1 MWAFII
7 RKLVYNI
14 PVYLAIIMLLMVLL
28 RQRDPVAGMLGK
40 NATEQD
46 YINKRA
52 ELGLDVPFFV
62 QYGNLIKSIVTLDFS
77 QDVWNEPGVTVGEK
91 LATAVPRSLAL
102 TVPALA
108 ITTVISI
115 FIAMLSAF
123 YRGRWIDRLLVF
135 FAVLGMSV
143 SFLVYIIFGQYFGA
157 YKLQQWVGSP
167 VFSIHG
173 YESGIWN
180 WPFYMLLP
188 VLISVIVAMGYDTRF
203 YRAVMVE
210 ETQADYITT
219 ARAKGAPQSKVMFV
233 HMLRNAMIPIVT
245 RVMITLPF
253 LVTGSILLE
262 EFFGIPGMGYVLL
275 SAIRNNDFP
284 VVEGFTAVFAG
295 LFILSI
301 IATDILYA
309 IFDPRVRLQ

>member
-1 MWAFII
+1 MLAFII
-7 RKLVYNI
+7 RKLIYNI
-14 PVYLAIIMLLMVLL
+14 PVYLAIVMLLMGLL
-28 RQRDPVAGMLGK
+28 RLRDPVAGLLGK
-40 NATEQD
+40 NASDED
-46 YINKRA
+46 YAAKVE
-52 ELGLDVPFFV
+52 ELDLDKPFLS
-62 QYGNLIKSIVTLDFS
+62 QYFKLIGSIVTLDFS
-77 QDVWNEPGVTVGEK
+77 QEVWTEPGVTVGEK
-91 LATAVPRSLAL
+91 LSTAVPRSLAL
-102 TVPALA
+102 TVPALV
-108 ITTVISI
+108 ITTFISI
-115 FIAMLSAF
+115 LVAMLSAF
-123 YRGRWIDRLLVF
+123 YRGRWVDRSLVF

-143 SFLVYIIFGQYFGA
+143 SFLVYIIFGQYGA
-157 YKLQQWVGSP
+157 YKLQQWLGTP

-173 YESGIWN
+173 YEPGVMN
-180 WPFYMLLP
+180 WAFYMLLP
-188 VLISVIVAMGYDTRF
+188 VLISVVVSMGYDTRF

-219 ARAKGAPQSKVMFV
+219 ARAKGASQSKVMFV

-275 SAIRNNDFP
+275 TAIRNNDFP
-284 VVEGFTAVFAG
+284 VIEGFTAVFAG

-309 IFDPRVRLQ
+309 VFDPRVRLQ

>member
-1 MWAFII
+1 
-7 RKLVYNI
+7 
-14 PVYLAIIMLLMVLL
+14 
-28 RQRDPVAGMLGK
+28 
-40 NATEQD
+40 
-46 YINKRA
+46 
-52 ELGLDVPFFV
+52 
-62 QYGNLIKSIVTLDFS
+62 
-77 QDVWNEPGVTVGEK
+77 
-91 LATAVPRSLAL
+91 
-102 TVPALA
+102 
-108 ITTVISI
+108 
-115 FIAMLSAF
+115 
-123 YRGRWIDRLLVF
+123 
-135 FAVLGMSV
+135 
-143 SFLVYIIFGQYFGA
+143 
-157 YKLQQWVGSP
+157 
-167 VFSIHG
+167 
-173 YESGIWN
+173 
-180 WPFYMLLP
+180 MLLP
-188 VLISVIVAMGYDTRF
+188 VLISVIVSMGYDTRF

-309 IFDPRVRLQ
+309 VFDPRVRLQ

>member
-1 MWAFII
+1 MWAFTI
-7 RKLVYNI
+7 RKLAYNI
-14 PVYLAIIMLLMVLL
+14 PVYLAIVMLLMMLL
-28 RQRDPVAGMLGK
+28 RVRDPVAGMLGK
-40 NATEQD
+40 NSSAQD

-52 ELGLDVPFFV
+52 ELGLDTPFLV
-62 QYGNLIKSIVTLDFS
+62 QYGKLIQSIVTLDFS

-91 LATAVPRSLAL
+91 LRTAVPRSLAL
-102 TVPALA
+102 TVPALV
-108 ITTVISI
+108 ITTIISI
-115 FIAMLSAF
+115 LIAMLSAF
-123 YRGRWIDRLLVF
+123 NRGRWIDKLLVF

-157 YKLQQWVGSP
+157 YKLQQWVGTP

-173 YESGIWN
+173 YEPGIMN
-180 WPFYMLLP
+180 WAFYMLLP
-188 VLISVIVAMGYDTRF
+188 VLISVIVSMGYDTRF

-309 IFDPRVRLQ
+309 VFDPRVRLQ

>member
-14 PVYLAIIMLLMVLL
+14 PVYLAIVLLLMGLL
-28 RQRDPVAGMLGK
+28 RQRDPVAGKLGK
-40 NATEQD
+40 NATEED
-46 YINKRA
+46 YQKKK
-52 ELGLDVPFFV
+52 EDFGLDKPFLS
-62 QYGNLIKSIVTLDFS
+62 QYGTLIWSIATLDFS
-77 QDVWNEPGVTVGEK
+77 QESWNEPGVTVGEK
-91 LATAVPRSLAL
+91 LSTAVPRSLAL
-102 TVPALA
+102 TIPALA

-115 FIAMLSAF
+115 FIAMLSAY

-157 YKLQQWVGSP
+157 YKLQQWVGHP

-173 YESGIWN
+173 YESGILN
-180 WPFYMLLP
+180 WPFFMLLP
-188 VLISVIVAMGYDTRF
+188 VMISVIVAMGYDTRF

-275 SAIRNNDFP
+275 SAIRNDDFP

-309 IFDPRVRLQ
+309 VFDPRVRLQ

>member
-1 MWAFII
+1 MWAFVI

-46 YINKRA
+46 YINKRE
-52 ELGLDVPFFV
+52 ELGLNVPFFV
-62 QYGNLIKSIVTLDFS
+62 QYGKLVKSIVTLDFS
-77 QDVWNEPGVTVGEK
+77 QKVWNEPGVTVGEK
-91 LATAVPRSLAL
+91 LWTAVPRSLAL

>member
-14 PVYLAIIMLLMVLL
+14 PVYLAIIMLLMFLL
-28 RQRDPVAGMLGK
+28 RQRDPVAGKLGK
-40 NATEQD
+40 DTSDEAYNSLLEE
-46 YINKRA
+46 Y
-52 ELGLDVPFFV
+52 ELDKPFLV
-62 QYGNLIKSIVTLDFS
+62 QYGTLLGSIFTLNFDRET
-77 QDVWNEPGVTVGEK
+77 WTEPGVTVGEK
-91 LATAVPRSLAL
+91 LLIAVPRSLAL
-102 TVPALA
+102 TLPALA
-108 ITTVISI
+108 ITTTISI
-115 FIAMLSAF
+115 FIAMLSAY

-135 FAVLGMSV
+135 FAVLGMSI

-173 YESGIWN
+173 YESGLLN
-180 WPFYMLLP
+180 WPFFMLLP

-233 HMLRNAMIPIVT
+233 HMLRNAMIPIIT

-275 SAIRNNDFP
+275 SAIRNDDFP

-309 IFDPRVRLQ
+309 VFDPRVRLQ

>member
-14 PVYLAIIMLLMVLL
+14 PVYLAIVMLLMVLL

-40 NATEQD
+40 NATQQD
-46 YINKRA
+46 YIDKRN
-52 ELGLDVPFFV
+52 ELGLDKPFFV
-62 QYGNLIKSIVTLDFS
+62 QYGNLIKSILTLDFS
-77 QDVWNEPGVTVGEK
+77 QQVWNEPGVTVGEK
-91 LATAVPRSLAL
+91 LRTAVPRSLAL

-108 ITTVISI
+108 MTTVISI
-115 FIAMLSAF
+115 FVAMLSAF
-123 YRGRWIDRLLVF
+123 YRGRWVDRLLVF

-157 YKLQQWVGSP
+157 YRLQQWLGTP

-173 YESGIWN
+173 YEPGVWN

-188 VLISVIVAMGYDTRF
+188 VLISVIVSMGYDTRF

-309 IFDPRVRLQ
+309 VFDPRVRLQ

>member
-14 PVYLAIIMLLMVLL
+14 PVYLAIIFLLMVLL

-40 NATEQD
+40 NASPED
-46 YINKRA
+46 YQAKRT
-52 ELGLDVPFFV
+52 ELGLTEPFYR
-62 QYGNLIKSIVTLDFS
+62 QYFKLVKSICTLDFS
-77 QDVWNEPGVTVGEK
+77 QEVWNEPGVTVGEK
-91 LATAVPRSLAL
+91 LWTAVPRSLAL
-102 TVPALA
+102 TVPALV

-167 VFSIHG
+167 IFSIHG
-173 YESGIWN
+173 YESGILN

-219 ARAKGAPQSKVMFV
+219 ARAKGASQSKVMFV

-309 IFDPRVRLQ
+309 VFDPRVRLQ

>member
-1 MWAFII
+1 MWAFTI
-7 RKLVYNI
+7 RKLAYNI
-14 PVYLAIIMLLMVLL
+14 PVYLAIVMLLMMLL
-28 RQRDPVAGMLGK
+28 RVRDPVAGMLGK
-40 NATEQD
+40 NSSAQD

-52 ELGLDVPFFV
+52 ELGLDTPFLV
-62 QYGNLIKSIVTLDFS
+62 QYGKLIQSIVTLDFS

-91 LATAVPRSLAL
+91 LRTAVPRSLAL
-102 TVPALA
+102 TVPALV
-108 ITTVISI
+108 ITTIISI
-115 FIAMLSAF
+115 LIAMLSAF
-123 YRGRWIDRLLVF
+123 NRGRWIDKLLVF

-157 YKLQQWVGSP
+157 YKLQQWVGTP

-173 YESGIWN
+173 YEPGIMN
-180 WPFYMLLP
+180 WAFYMLLP
-188 VLISVIVAMGYDTRF
+188 VLISVIVSMGYDIRF

-309 IFDPRVRLQ
+309 VFDPRVRLQ

>member
-14 PVYLAIIMLLMVLL
+14 PVYLAIVMLLMILL

-40 NATEQD
+40 NATKQD

-52 ELGLDVPFFV
+52 ELELDKPFLA
-62 QYGNLIKSIVTLDFS
+62 QYGKLIWSIVTLDFS
-77 QDVWNEPGVTVGEK
+77 QDVWTEPGVTVGEK
-91 LATAVPRSLAL
+91 LRKAVPRSLAL
-102 TVPALA
+102 TVPALV

-123 YRGRWIDRLLVF
+123 NRGRWIDKLLVF

-157 YKLQQWVGSP
+157 YKLQQWVGTP

-173 YESGIWN
+173 YEPGIMN
-180 WPFYMLLP
+180 WAFYMLLP
-188 VLISVIVAMGYDTRF
+188 VLISVIVSMGYDTRF

-275 SAIRNNDFP
+275 SAIRNDDFP

-309 IFDPRVRLQ
+309 VFDPRVRLQ